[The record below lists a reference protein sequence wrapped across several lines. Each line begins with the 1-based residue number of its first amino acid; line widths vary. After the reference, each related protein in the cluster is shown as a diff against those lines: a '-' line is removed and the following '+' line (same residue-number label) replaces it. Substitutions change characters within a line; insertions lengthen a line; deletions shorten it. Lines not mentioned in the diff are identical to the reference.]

1 MQQHHGKKIWIIG
14 ASSGIGAALAQTLA
28 KAGATLILS
37 ARRQGKLEDVLGQLQ
52 GSGHK
57 VVALDVSDADAFAHA
72 AKAIGSVDS
81 VIYLAAIYKP
91 NATALSD
98 VKQALDVNLFGA
110 FACVDAVRD
119 IFKQQGHGQILLC
132 ASVAGYRGLPNAQPY
147 CATKAALINYAE
159 SLKIELEP
167 EHIDVKIICPGF
179 VKTDLTDKNDFKMPM
194 MISADE
200 AASAISKGLTQKGFE
215 IHFPKRFTFIMKS
228 LRLMPNWLFF
238 TFSRK
243 MRR

>member
-1 MQQHHGKKIWIIG
+1 M
-14 ASSGIGAALAQTLA
+14 
-28 KAGATLILS
+28 
-37 ARRQGKLEDVLGQLQ
+37 
-52 GSGHK
+52 
-57 VVALDVSDADAFAHA
+57 
-72 AKAIGSVDS
+72 
-81 VIYLAAIYKP
+81 
-91 NATALSD
+91 N
-98 VKQALDVNLFGA
+98 
-110 FACVDAVRD
+110 AVRD
-119 IFKQQGHGQILLC
+119 IFKQQGHGQIVLC

-215 IHFPKRFTFIMKS
+215 IHFPKRFTLIMKT
-228 LRLMPNWLFF
+228 LRLIPNWLFF
-238 TFSRK
+238 VFSRK